1 MTAQDLSAAR
11 DRLRR
16 TLPETLHAA
25 LDAYD
30 AFAAR
35 PVPDDAKE
43 FGAWQGGCKAALG
56 HVELLLKLGARVG
69 LALSTPETP
78 AEDATLS
85 GLLARARQAMA
96 EEDGAAGL
104 GEDPDDA

>member
-1 MTAQDLSAAR
+1 MTVQDLSDAR

-16 TLPETLHAA
+16 TLPETLRAA

-35 PVPDDAKE
+35 PVPEDAKE
-43 FGAWQGGCKAALG
+43 FGAWQGGCKAALA
-56 HVELLLKLGARVG
+56 HVDLLLKLGARVG
-69 LALSTPETP
+69 LALSPP
-78 AEDATLS
+78 GADAGDAALS

-96 EEDGAAGL
+96 GEDDAAGL
-104 GEDPDDA
+104 GEDADDA